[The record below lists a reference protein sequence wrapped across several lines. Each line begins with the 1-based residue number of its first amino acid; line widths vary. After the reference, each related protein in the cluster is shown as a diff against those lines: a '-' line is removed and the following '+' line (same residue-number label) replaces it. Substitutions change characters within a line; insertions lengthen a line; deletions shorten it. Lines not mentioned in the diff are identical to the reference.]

1 MYLVRNALKNIVRNK
16 GRYLLIGAV
25 LIVMLASVTV
35 SSMIHFTTK
44 AVIDDYANRFGAAV
58 TFTPDLRKLI
68 TLMKPDENG
77 YYHDPEITA
86 EQYIAFSKSD
96 ALKSTLFQGSR
107 QTYCDTLTGLD
118 QGGEENYYASG
129 QDNGFTAKDPHP
141 ETVRR
146 QAPNTV
152 LLGYS
157 DTSMLED
164 FALGLRELDEGHFFT
179 SPGEC
184 MVSRDLADLNGL
196 KVGDSFDLQDVNNR
210 DVTPLRLTICGI
222 YLDITTAQSGGYEWA
237 VNNRRNEILTSFAT
251 LQEHSM
257 VGLNLS
263 ATYFLKTPDLAS
275 QFEKYVR
282 ENGLNEV
289 YNVNV
294 DADSYNQ
301 IVKPVESLK
310 NVSATFLLVIVL
322 VGSAILIL
330 LSMLG
335 VRERK
340 YEIGVLRAMGM
351 SKGKAAFGLICESI
365 CVMLL
370 CLCIGLGVGRLI
382 AQPVSDAIMSNQDA
396 QLAGETQSNYGNGV
410 IMSAGGTNEEP
421 STTQNV
427 KVALTPESIGFI
439 ATVSIIL
446 CLLTNIF
453 GVLYIMRYEPM
464 KILSERS

>member
-35 SSMIHFTTK
+35 SAMIHFTTK

-129 QDNGFTAKDPHP
+129 QGNEFTAKDPHP

-179 SPGEC
+179 SSDSSLRDRDAEYARKRETLSKADQRIAELDRIISRLYEDNVTGKLTDERFIK
-184 MVSRDLADLNGL
+184 MSHDFEQEQGNLKSMAEVLRKELKQQEQQKTNVRAFIKVVKKYTDMQELDATILREFIDRIEVSHVDKKSKTREI
-196 KVGDSFDLQDVNNR
+196 
-210 DVTPLRLTICGI
+210 TI
-222 YLDITTAQSGGYEWA
+222 
-237 VNNRRNEILTSFAT
+237 
-251 LQEHSM
+251 
-257 VGLNLS
+257 
-263 ATYFLKTPDLAS
+263 
-275 QFEKYVR
+275 
-282 ENGLNEV
+282 V
-289 YNVNV
+289 YNFIGAF
-294 DADSYNQ
+294 DFAR
-301 IVKPVESLK
+301 
-310 NVSATFLLVIVL
+310 AT
-322 VGSAILIL
+322 
-330 LSMLG
+330 
-335 VRERK
+335 E
-340 YEIGVLRAMGM
+340 E
-351 SKGKAAFGLICESI
+351 
-365 CVMLL
+365 
-370 CLCIGLGVGRLI
+370 
-382 AQPVSDAIMSNQDA
+382 AQN
-396 QLAGETQSNYGNGV
+396 
-410 IMSAGGTNEEP
+410 
-421 STTQNV
+421 TTKQQQRT
-427 KVALTPESIGFI
+427 A
-439 ATVSIIL
+439 
-446 CLLTNIF
+446 
-453 GVLYIMRYEPM
+453 
-464 KILSERS
+464 